1 MIWVILGILSFSGLC
16 FMALHLEEEHHR
28 RMHDLLRPPE
38 PGPHGP
44 PDDPPDGTPPQA

>member
-28 RMHDLLRPPE
+28 RMHNLMRPPD
-38 PGPHGP
+38 GPTGP
-44 PDDPPDGTPPQA
+44 PDEDVPPQDKD